1 MLCKHMLFQ
10 LIYVECSL
18 DWEYP
23 TSTGAGC
30 NAVSANDI
38 TNFAALVKEMRAALD
53 SNFPTVHKELT
64 LAVHLTPWG
73 GATIVPDATAFTP
86 YVDRFNV
93 MSFGKLAI
101 VMLYC
106 HVNHD

>member
-1 MLCKHMLFQ
+1 MLFHSIDI
-10 LIYVECSL
+10 LYSL

-30 NAVSANDI
+30 NAVNANDI
-38 TNFAALVKEMRAALD
+38 TNFASLVKEMRAALD

-93 MSFGKLAI
+93 MSFGKLSFVI
-101 VMLYC
+101 LYY
-106 HVNHD
+106 HKNHY